1 MLTKVIKIGNS
12 KGIRI
17 PSNILKQCSI
27 EEDIEL
33 DVKNNQIILKSIK
46 KSRDGWDS
54 AMKKMSKLKED
65 TLFIDDN
72 IDNEMDDW
80 EWE

>member
-33 DVKNNQIILKSIK
+33 DVKGKNILI
-46 KSRDGWDS
+46 
-54 AMKKMSKLKED
+54 L
-65 TLFIDDN
+65 L
-72 IDNEMDDW
+72 
-80 EWE
+80 